1 MPSDY
6 KNEFGVDPA
15 TACCVCGGGFRGK
28 GGGVDLVKSDV
39 PCEALTLARGCNHC
53 PPYPPVEYGSVEPS
67 GMTYAAVC

>member
-1 MPSDY
+1 
-6 KNEFGVDPA
+6 
-15 TACCVCGGGFRGK
+15 
-28 GGGVDLVKSDV
+28 VDLVKSDV